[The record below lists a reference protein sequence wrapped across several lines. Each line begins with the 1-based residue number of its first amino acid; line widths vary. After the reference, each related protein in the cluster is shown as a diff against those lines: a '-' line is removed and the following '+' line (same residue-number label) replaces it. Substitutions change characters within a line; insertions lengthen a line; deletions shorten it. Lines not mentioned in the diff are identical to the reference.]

1 MIVTTTA
8 TSKAIVSDWVYP
20 PDGRRS
26 CNGPPS
32 RRPRRYLGRGRN
44 RRNSNQP
51 MRPAVSNATPRVAR
65 MKAATADA
73 TVQFRTLLIERSPS
87 APPHSARSL
96 SIELLPL
103 TETGAECRRAGL
115 IPRLRFQHDGE
126 GGQEY
131 LGLC

>member
-51 MRPAVSNATPRVAR
+51 MRPAVSNTNTGHRIMPAAMIRHCFQIEPLPMAGGPR
-65 MKAATADA
+65 
-73 TVQFRTLLIERSPS
+73 RTSWTILRSDRRGRSWRWLSGLWVVFELRRSIGER
-87 APPHSARSL
+87 
-96 SIELLPL
+96 
-103 TETGAECRRAGL
+103 
-115 IPRLRFQHDGE
+115 
-126 GGQEY
+126 
-131 LGLC
+131 